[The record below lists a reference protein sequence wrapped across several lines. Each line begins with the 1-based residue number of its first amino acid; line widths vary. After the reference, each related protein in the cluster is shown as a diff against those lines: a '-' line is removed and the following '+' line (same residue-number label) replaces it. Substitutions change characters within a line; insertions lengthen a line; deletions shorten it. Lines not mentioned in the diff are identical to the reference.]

1 MLLGEKIKELREKQ
15 GLVQREIAAALEV
28 DTAFISK
35 VEHGERKLNRK
46 QLNKISE
53 KLKISEE
60 SLLILWLG
68 DKSLDAIIEEPL
80 GVKALETAINYL
92 NKKKQVI

>member
-1 MLLGEKIKELREKQ
+1 MHREKKR
-15 GLVQREIAAALEV
+15 LVQREVAAALEV

-35 VEHGERKLNRK
+35 VVYEERKLNRK